1 MKRIQTEFQC
11 SFLKFSVNLGGIKGG
26 GNNQITKANRMCV
39 CVFVC
44 VYIYTHTHTYLNLLH
59 KLKENDTL
67 L

>member
-39 CVFVC
+39 CVC
-44 VYIYTHTHTYLNLLH
+44 VYLNLLH
-59 KLKENDTL
+59 TLNENDTL

>member
-39 CVFVC
+39 CV
-44 VYIYTHTHTYLNLLH
+44 YTHISIYYIS
-59 KLKENDTL
+59 
-67 L
+67 